1 MNQTVFPGPR
11 TGSVRIPASKSQAH
25 RLLIC
30 AALGAQPVALQ
41 CDGVSADI
49 AATARCLR
57 ALGADITDDGAGT
70 FRIVPLAG
78 EMPAHADLFCG
89 ESGSTLRF
97 LLPVVGTLGADV
109 TFRMEGRLPERPL
122 SPLDAVLTAHG
133 MTIRR
138 DGALLHVAGQLRPGA
153 YELPGDVSS
162 QYISGLLMA
171 LPRLPGESTLAVT
184 GKLESAGYIAMT
196 EDALRLSGIR
206 LQKSGRTYT
215 IPGGQTACLPAQC
228 HVEGDWSNAAFFLCM
243 GALSPAGVTVT
254 GLSAASSQ
262 GDRAVLDV
270 LRRFGADVRET
281 QDAVTVRRGA
291 LHGIPIDAAP
301 IPDLIPVLSVVAA
314 LADGETQIVNAA
326 RLRLKESDRLES
338 TAAMLRALGGQVKEH
353 GSGLTITGRKMLT
366 GGTVDPQHDHR
377 IAMAAA
383 TAACGSAAPVTV
395 RDRACIEKSYPCF
408 WTDLS
413 ALKTVPAA
421 EDTELE

>member
-1 MNQTVFPGPR
+1 MNQTILPGPR

-30 AALGAQPVALQ
+30 AALGVQPVALQ

-70 FRIVPLAG
+70 FRIVPIAG

-97 LLPVVGTLGADV
+97 LLPVAGALGADV

-138 DGALLHVAGQLRPGA
+138 DGALLHIAGQLRPGA

-184 GKLESAGYIAMT
+184 GRLESAGYIAMT
-196 EDALRLSGIR
+196 EDALHLSGIR
-206 LQKSGRTYT
+206 LQKRERTYT
-215 IPGGQTACLPAQC
+215 ISGGQTARLPARC

-291 LHGIPIDAAP
+291 LHGVTIDAAP

-353 GSGLTITGRKMLT
+353 DSGLTITGRKMLT
-366 GGTVDPQHDHR
+366 GGTVDPQRDHR